1 MVAILP
7 LLPIPPALGGEERT
21 INNPHPRDVPLAHLG
36 YMETFLGWDMMG
48 GLGRFFL
55 FNVWDDDLNIGVAG
69 RG

>member
-1 MVAILP
+1 MSP
-7 LLPIPPALGGEERT
+7 SCT
-21 INNPHPRDVPLAHLG
+21 TLG
-36 YMETFLGWDMMG
+36 YMEMFLGWDTMS